1 MFIKLI
7 GKGNEEWALGIT
19 GWLVSI
25 PVFADSAV
33 VIFALLCKA
42 LSRVT
47 GKSVVGLALALAC
60 GLQCTHSMVPPTSGS
75 LTAAGMM
82 KIDVGQMIM
91 VGSALSVPIF
101 IVAILYS
108 RWIGKKIYQI
118 PNVDGTYDRKEFRK
132 EYIKTMEQL
141 EEIMEAKELLGL
153 GNSLA
158 PILVPLVLI
167 FCKTAMSLTSIESG
181 FIYDVVTLNR

>member
-25 PVFADSAV
+25 PIFAD
-33 VIFALLCKA
+33 
-42 LSRVT
+42 
-47 GKSVVGLALALAC
+47 
-60 GLQCTHSMVPPTSGS
+60 
-75 LTAAGMM
+75 
-82 KIDVGQMIM
+82 
-91 VGSALSVPIF
+91 SALSVPIF